1 MAAGAK
7 IRVLTGLQAEN
18 HQRLQERERELKEM
32 TRMMEIMKHSAERV
46 RTDAELVLSELRC
59 SVERLQTLVEAML
72 ERAELD
78 KMAEAREVADSL
90 AAEVNER
97 KRREEEMKDLVR
109 CEDHIHYLQTCE
121 ELAGPLELEELPGV
135 LVNLEASFDPAR
147 EAILDLREHVED
159 LCNAELG
166 KITKKVNETSLFTLE
181 GSNSNRGAKGGFL
194 RLFSGLGARTAA
206 SRPPA
211 TSPSV
216 SVGARTPD
224 RRGIGLDVRG
234 RDPPRGSSPR
244 AQDGPRRENR
254 GLEAARESNSRRPS
268 PTLSRRESES
278 EWNGPRQSQPSPPAQ
293 PDPPRPTAAAAA
305 AAAAVPPAPVP
316 ATVRAASPAQAIAGS
331 FSRMSSISSFF
342 RSHRRGNAQAT
353 PVPDAATPP
362 ASGRS
367 GPSVSGGNPWGIG
380 TLSETPTEVN
390 PGLFLGSPSPDFMPN
405 DAQVFP
411 ALREIN
417 LDSIQAPEPRGRE
430 EFLQY
435 AVQLT
440 LDPDT
445 AHRRLALSDG
455 DTKATLQAAAA
466 AAAADTPQRFDGW
479 TQALSR
485 GPPGGAGPSYW
496 EVEWRGRGSS
506 VGVAYGSLARK
517 GGDGRAGLGYNAR
530 SWSLEL
536 SDTRCM
542 AAHDN
547 ERRDIAV
554 GYSPRVGV
562 FLDPAAGTL
571 GFYSV
576 ADGMSHLH
584 TFRANF
590 TRPLYA
596 AVGVGVGVAV
606 GMDFALGQFSSSAD
620 SVKLCP
626 M

>member
-1 MAAGAK
+1 M
-7 IRVLTGLQAEN
+7 
-18 HQRLQERERELKEM
+18 
-32 TRMMEIMKHSAERV
+32 S
-46 RTDAELVLSELRC
+46 C
-59 SVERLQTLVEAML
+59 S
-72 ERAELD
+72 RA
-78 KMAEAREVADSL
+78 
-90 AAEVNER
+90 
-97 KRREEEMKDLVR
+97 
-109 CEDHIHYLQTCE
+109 
-121 ELAGPLELEELPGV
+121 P
-135 LVNLEASFDPAR
+135 
-147 EAILDLREHVED
+147 
-159 LCNAELG
+159 
-166 KITKKVNETSLFTLE
+166 
-181 GSNSNRGAKGGFL
+181 
-194 RLFSGLGARTAA
+194 
-206 SRPPA
+206 
-211 TSPSV
+211 
-216 SVGARTPD
+216 
-224 RRGIGLDVRG
+224 
-234 RDPPRGSSPR
+234 
-244 AQDGPRRENR
+244 
-254 GLEAARESNSRRPS
+254 
-268 PTLSRRESES
+268 
-278 EWNGPRQSQPSPPAQ
+278 QSQPSPPAQ

-305 AAAAVPPAPVP
+305 AAAVPPATVP

-331 FSRMSSISSFF
+331 FSRMSSISSLF

-390 PGLFLGSPSPDFMPN
+390 PGLFLGPPSPDFMPN

-466 AAAADTPQRFDGW
+466 AAADTPQRFDGW

-485 GPPGGAGPSYW
+485 GPLGGAGPSYW

-536 SDTRCM
+536 SDTRCV

-596 AVGVGVGVAV
+596 AVGVGVGV